1 MVRQDPDYQDPAL
14 RAVHTAIYAAI
25 PAISDLKVCRSPLR
39 LSLLNNGQRL
49 FVEHLSAGERYTL
62 ALMGDIAH
70 RLAIANPHLED
81 PLQGDGIVLI
91 DEVELHLYP
100 AGQHSIGRLLRAT
113 FPNIQ
118 FVLTT

>member
-1 MVRQDPDYQDPAL
+1 
-14 RAVHTAIYAAI
+14 
-25 PAISDLKVCRSPLR
+25 
-39 LSLLNNGQRL
+39 
-49 FVEHLSAGERYTL
+49 
-62 ALMGDIAH
+62 MGDIAH